1 VLNAARRNN
10 IKRIIF
16 ASTSAIYE
24 NNLNEETHKETDLVY
39 PNLIYATTKYCSEQ
53 ICKSYAQNY

>member
-1 VLNAARRNN
+1 V
-10 IKRIIF
+10 KRIIF

-24 NNLNEETHKETDLVY
+24 NNPKDEVHKETDFVH

-53 ICKSYAQNY
+53 VCKAYAQNY